1 MPGADQVSSVRTAV
15 SEPRGTL
22 GAVKQ
27 ALLVLFGALLTLGV
41 QYLTDRLREGR
52 QERLERKRRRAVERE
67 AAFREM
73 AEMTAFPLQVL
84 ENAASDFQRHDR
96 PHPSWWGK
104 TNAPLRA
111 FEQRWLH
118 DWRFLFAHDGVTEQH
133 VKNVRVLRGSFD
145 SRQDD
150 SIGDEDV
157 EGFLSELRAFHDHCL
172 RQAALD

>member
-1 MPGADQVSSVRTAV
+1 V
-15 SEPRGTL
+15 E
-22 GAVKQ
+22 Q
-27 ALLVLFGALLTLGV
+27 AALVLFGALLTLSV

-73 AEMTAFPLQVL
+73 AEMVPHVLIVL
-84 ENAASDFQRHDR
+84 ERVASGSRR
-96 PHPSWWGK
+96 NERRHPSWWEM
-104 TNAPLRA
+104 ADIPLRT
-111 FEQRWLH
+111 FEDRWLH
-118 DWRFLFAHDGVTEQH
+118 YWRFLFAHDGVTEQH

-150 SIGDEDV
+150 SIGLEDV
-157 EGFLSELRAFHDHCL
+157 EGFIAVLRAFREHCL